1 MSNEHQDDDAF
12 EEKTQVTGG
21 LRTLDDFVLFK
32 KLERDGK
39 LDEAQFKF
47 QLNAERARSEV
58 AAWDQR
64 LRDPELAAA
73 FAKKMRS

>member
-1 MSNEHQDDDAF
+1 MSEPQEDDAF

-21 LRTLDDFVLFK
+21 LRTLEDFVTFK

-47 QLNAERARSEV
+47 QLNAERTKSEL

-64 LRDPELAAA
+64 LLDPALAEE
-73 FAKKMRS
+73 FARKMRS